1 MCYFVYLGFL
11 LERFNRCRN
20 EWLID
25 KLPPFAANLGST
37 TLGGLSSNP
46 VFFGGFKV
54 VPIIDKTKNNQQ

>member
-1 MCYFVYLGFL
+1 MTI
-11 LERFNRCRN
+11 
-20 EWLID
+20 ID
-25 KLPPFAANLGST
+25 KLPPFAGNLEST